1 MAPPGAGSV
10 HFERQCRQ
18 LYWGVAI
25 SLLFVVAAAVLQMV
39 FLHRQV
45 TLRVADAS
53 QNMARNLQLSIDQML
68 DTVNISMLAA
78 TDEISHE
85 DEQNQ
90 LDPRY
95 LNFQLIRISNRL
107 PHVKIQATDEQG
119 ILLYNIDVASQ
130 VVDDIDVT
138 ERDYYQ
144 AALADSTGGLY
155 IGPPVFSTSSNSWVR
170 EFSRS
175 ARSRSGRFLG
185 VVHAR
190 IDTSGLQ
197 KMLDALHLEPG
208 ATVSM
213 RDRNLLLIARR
224 LAGSAAFPMEPG
236 TATVSPQMRQAIQ
249 TDPMQGSY
257 TSAETR
263 IDAAKRYF
271 SYARSDKFG
280 FVVNVGVTGAS
291 AFAEWRNQA
300 WITGVLVTLFA
311 LTAYLA
317 AVLIVRSWRH
327 QEASMQALA
336 AAQAA
341 TASSNRLLEQAL
353 EMARCGTWTQDLV
366 AEPEQPRLSPRLLQL
381 MGVPT
386 GTEATRPA
394 APWPWCAVDVAG
406 AERVTEVRQ
415 LYRDAAMGRQ
425 DRYETRYPVQSQ
437 GDGAV
442 RWFHDIAT
450 VTRNDEGQP
459 VFMQGLCGTSAWNA
473 RRSRPSCWPCKA
485 LRRPA
490 APRATFW
497 PI

>member
-1 MAPPGAGSV
+1 MQRNLVKQFRNRILHRIGPPGAGSA
-10 HFERQCRQ
+10 HFERQRRQ
-18 LYWGVAI
+18 LYWGVSV

-78 TDEISHE
+78 TDQISHE

-107 PHVKIQATDEQG
+107 PHVKIQATDDRG

-138 ERDYYQ
+138 DRDYYK
-144 AALADSTGGLY
+144 AALADSSGGLY
-155 IGPPVFSTSSNSWVR
+155 IGPPVFSPSSKSWVW

-197 KMLDALHLEPG
+197 KMLDALHLEAG
-208 ATVSM
+208 ATVSL
-213 RDRNLLLIARR
+213 RDRNLLLIAGR
-224 LAGSAAFPMEPG
+224 LAATGAFPMATG
-236 TATVSPQMRQAIQ
+236 SATVSPQMRQAIQ
-249 TDPMQGSY
+249 ANPMEGSY
-257 TSAETR
+257 VSAETR
-263 IDAAKRYF
+263 FDNAKRYF

-300 WITGVLVTLFA
+300 WITGVLVALFA
-311 LTAYLA
+311 VTAYLF
-317 AVLIVRSWRH
+317 AVLTVRSWHR
-327 QEASMQALA
+327 QEASMRALG

-353 EMARCGTWTQDLV
+353 EMARCGTWTQDLL
-366 AEPEQPRLSPRLLQL
+366 AGRDQPDLSPRLLQL
-381 MGVPT
+381 MGAPT
-386 GTEATRPA
+386 DAAGPGPA

-406 AERVTEVRQ
+406 APLAAQVRQ
-415 LYRDAAMGRQ
+415 LG
-425 DRYETRYPVQSQ
+425 
-437 GDGAV
+437 
-442 RWFHDIAT
+442 
-450 VTRNDEGQP
+450 
-459 VFMQGLCGTSAWNA
+459 
-473 RRSRPSCWPCKA
+473 
-485 LRRPA
+485 
-490 APRATFW
+490 PRL
-497 PI
+497 